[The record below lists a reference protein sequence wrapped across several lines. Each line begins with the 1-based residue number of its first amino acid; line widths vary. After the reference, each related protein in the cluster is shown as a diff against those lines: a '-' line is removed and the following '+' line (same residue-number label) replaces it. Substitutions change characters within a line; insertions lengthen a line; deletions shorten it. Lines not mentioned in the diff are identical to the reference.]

1 MVFFDFVGYELSQHT
16 VLPVAL
22 VALPVRDQLPEV
34 LEGLYSLLVL
44 VDLGP
49 LGRSSL
55 KVNFLLIYLHHPFL
69 ERNEFQVYLSDYFVV
84 VVFF

>member
-1 MVFFDFVGYELSQHT
+1 MVFFNFVRYEMSEHT

-22 VALPVRDQLPEV
+22 VALPVRDQLPEF
-34 LEGLYSLLVL
+34 LEGLYGLLVL

-55 KVNFLLIYLHHPFL
+55 EVNFLLVYLHHPFL
-69 ERNEFQVYLSDYFVV
+69 ERNELQVYLGDYFVV